1 MANRLEAGSHLVRI
15 TTDDRE
21 HQLWVAAAQEKA
33 IQLVPDAVPD
43 GWTAALLS
51 NKLKPAEIEVLN
63 LKPGEVRE
71 LTLQRPGLTAK
82 AELRTSRHLLA
93 VN

>member
-1 MANRLEAGSHLVRI
+1 MANRLEAGIHLVRI

-21 HQLWVAAAQEKA
+21 HQLWVAAAHSQVEA
-33 IQLVPDAVPD
+33 IQLVLNAVPD

-51 NKLKPAEIEVLN
+51 NKSKPAEIAVLN

-71 LTLQRPGLTAK
+71 LRGYCAFQQKCA
-82 AELRTSRHLLA
+82 AM
-93 VN
+93 